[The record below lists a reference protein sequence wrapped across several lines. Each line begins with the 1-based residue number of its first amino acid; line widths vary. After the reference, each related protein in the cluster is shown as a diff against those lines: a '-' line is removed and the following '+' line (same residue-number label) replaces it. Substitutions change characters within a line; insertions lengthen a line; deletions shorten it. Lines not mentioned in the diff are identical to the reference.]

1 MKIQATTMDTAN
13 QPQPRKYSQDE
24 VSAILRRALERQGT
38 TSGITHDEL
47 IETAR
52 ELGIDP
58 TALES
63 AISEQRTVGEYETA
77 RSEYLIHRR
86 QKFYEHLRSYLIVNF
101 VLLVLD
107 MVVTEGTWFFWPLL
121 GWGIGVA
128 FDAADTFWP
137 KEKDIDRGA
146 RRVMEKRAR
155 QEAELRK
162 LERKNAPKQFTFEAR
177 DGKIVIEKGDKRIE
191 IG

>member
-1 MKIQATTMDTAN
+1 MRIQATTMDMAN
-13 QPQPRKYSQDE
+13 QPRKYSQEE
-24 VSAILRRALERQGT
+24 VSAILRRALDRQG
-38 TSGITHDEL
+38 SSSAITHDEL

-58 TALES
+58 GALEA
-63 AISEQRTVGEYETA
+63 AITEQSTVGEYEAA
-77 RSEYLIHRR
+77 RAEYLVHRR
-86 QKFYEHLRSYLIVNF
+86 QKFFEHLRSYLIVNSVLF
-101 VLLVLD
+101 VVN
-107 MVVTEGTWFFWPLL
+107 VVTSEAIWFFWPLF

-146 RRVMEKRAR
+146 RRLIEKRIR

-162 LERKNAPKQFTFEAR
+162 LQKKHAPKQFTFEAR
-177 DGKIVIEKGDKRIE
+177 DGRIVIEKGDKRIE